1 MTPETDP
8 VYQIT
13 DYTCTS
19 CGRTF
24 SLGIWTPPE
33 PPDPEPLLTCPRC
46 KQTAVRTD
54 TTEKHI
60 IEEYFRLRKAVNI
73 ILDTRTREHHLR
85 NDRP

>member
-24 SLGIWTPPE
+24 SLGTWAPPE
-33 PPDPEPLLTCPRC
+33 PPNPDPLLTCPRC

-54 TTEKHI
+54 PAEKHTI
-60 IEEYFRLRKAVNI
+60 QEYLRLRKTVSLL
-73 ILDTRTREHHLR
+73 LDTRTREHHQR
-85 NDRP
+85 NDRL